1 MSRVAP
7 RRGDFF
13 HGPFSTTIRFATDVL
28 GSVYMYVKGRELS
41 AFFFFGRNFWRM
53 RFHVEDMRIFV
64 PGGKESPAV
73 EER

>member
-1 MSRVAP
+1 
-7 RRGDFF
+7 
-13 HGPFSTTIRFATDVL
+13 
-28 GSVYMYVKGRELS
+28 MYVKGRELS